1 MARKK
6 LIRRFEPRYGVSEA
20 MLEVEA
26 AYVARELEDYLVL
39 SANDVTATRNRRR
52 HDVTAA
58 DQQLRMCLASLGD
71 RPRAALEALFIR
83 DVHHIAMLYLHV
95 LQSDRIRSLVDHRVV
110 AANDT
115 SATATVPDPIIPFQ
129 ETLFGAP

>member
-83 DVHHIAMLYLHV
+83 DVHHIALLYIHV
-95 LQSDRIRSLVDHRVV
+95 LQSDRIAAIVDQPV
-110 AANDT
+110 AAPG
-115 SATATVPDPIIPFQ
+115 SAPVPAAAHEPILPFH
-129 ETLFGAP
+129 ETLFGEP